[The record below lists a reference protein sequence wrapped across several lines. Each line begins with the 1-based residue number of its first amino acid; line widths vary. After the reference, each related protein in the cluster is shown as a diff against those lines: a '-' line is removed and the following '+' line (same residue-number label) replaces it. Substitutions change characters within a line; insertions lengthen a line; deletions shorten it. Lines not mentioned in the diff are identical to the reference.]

1 VPHGHRPSPAA
12 VPRRDDLAADAV
24 RRVVTGNRLR
34 DGVPVYFAGGGRW
47 SPAFAEARHVA
58 DADADALLAEA
69 QAGAPP
75 HPVIAPYLIEAV
87 VRGGRLRPVGLR
99 EEIRAFGPTVRAAGA

>member
-1 VPHGHRPSPAA
+1 MPHGHNPFPLPRSDAA
-12 VPRRDDLAADAV
+12 ASDAA

-34 DGVPVYFAGGGRW
+34 DGVPVYFAGSGRW

-58 DADADALLAEA
+58 AADADALLAEA

-75 HPVIAPYLIEAV
+75 QPVIAPYLIDAV
-87 VRGGRLRPVGLR
+87 LRGGRLRPVGLR